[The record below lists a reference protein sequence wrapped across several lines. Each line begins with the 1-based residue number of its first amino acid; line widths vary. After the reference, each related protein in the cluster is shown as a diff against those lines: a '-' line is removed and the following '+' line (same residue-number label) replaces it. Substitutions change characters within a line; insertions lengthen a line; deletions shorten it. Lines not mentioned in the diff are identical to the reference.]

1 MLCDSFT
8 QQPAETHDGNYV
20 MTRERGFTLIEL
32 MTAIGLTGLLLSM
45 AVPALDI
52 FVSNARQTGAVN
64 DFVSSMHIARST
76 AVTTNTRVTICP
88 SAGGAD
94 CDGADWEQGWIVFS
108 DPDSDQ
114 SVDAG
119 ETIVSTSGDAG
130 DLTIRSGEF
139 GSFLMYRPNG
149 RVMNASLNGSAG
161 AFTVCDDRG
170 TDHAKV
176 MIIDLSG
183 RPRQSYKLPDGSSP
197 SCS

>member
-1 MLCDSFT
+1 MT
-8 QQPAETHDGNYV
+8 Q
-20 MTRERGFTLIEL
+20 ERGFTLIEL
-32 MTAIGLTGLLLSM
+32 MIAIGLTGLLLSM

-64 DFVSSMHIARST
+64 DFVSSMHVARST

-88 SAGGAD
+88 SAGGAN
-94 CDGADWEQGWIVFS
+94 CDGANWEDGWIVFR

-114 SVDAG
+114 NVDAG
-119 ETIVSTSGDAG
+119 ETIVSTSGPVG

-139 GSFLMYRPNG
+139 SSFLLYRPNG
-149 RVMNASLNGSAG
+149 RVMNASLDGSAG

-170 TDHAKV
+170 AGHAKV

-183 RPRQSYKLPDGSSP
+183 RPRQSYKLPNGNAP